1 MVRINGR
8 KTMSK
13 TKGNILQ
20 TIYSPEDLKKVNI
33 DDLPQLCKEIRE
45 YMLNILSEH
54 PGHLASSLGAVELT
68 VAIHYIF
75 NTPYDRV
82 VWDVGHQAYVH
93 KILTER
99 KDKFNTIRQL
109 NGLSGFPSPSE
120 SKYDTFTAGHA
131 SNSISA
137 ALGMSVAANLNNEDR
152 KVIAVI
158 GDAAISGGLAFEG
171 LNNASSSPNDLLI
184 ILNDN
189 DMAIDH
195 NVGALNK
202 YLVKI
207 TTSPRYN
214 RFRYNAYSFLRRHKI
229 IRDNHKGVF
238 TRFTNSLKSLISHQ
252 QNIFEGLN
260 IRYFGPID
268 GHDTKSIIK
277 ILSDIKEIKG
287 PKLLHLKTIKGKG
300 YLPAEKDVTVWH
312 APGKFNVDTGERV
325 KSNNT
330 TTRYQD
336 VFGETLV
343 ELAEKNN
350 KIVGITPAMPS
361 GCSMNFMRDKFP
373 NRFFDVGIAE
383 EHAVTFSGGLAKEGL
398 KPFCNIYSSFLQR
411 AYDEIIHDVAIQ
423 NLPVVFCIDR
433 AGIVG
438 EDGVTHHG
446 SLDIAYLRCI
456 PNMIISA
463 PMDEHYLRHLMY
475 TAANTQNAPFS
486 IRYPR
491 GCGKL
496 LDWRCEPQIL
506 EIGKGR
512 QICDGKDIAILSIGS
527 IGNTAIEAINKA
539 KENGIEVA
547 LYDMIF
553 AKPIDTDILTFV
565 AEKYDKIITIEDG
578 TINGGF
584 GSAVSEIFSQNGYNC
599 KIKMIGIHDK
609 FITHGKPSE
618 LYKICKMD
626 SNGIYE
632 AIVGE
637 W

>member
-1 MVRINGR
+1 
-8 KTMSK
+8 MSNK
-13 TKGNILQ
+13 DKEILKS
-20 TIYSPEDLKKVNI
+20 IYSPEDLKKVNI
-33 DDLPQLCKEIRE
+33 EDLPQLCEEIRE

-68 VAIHYIF
+68 VALHYVF
-75 NTPYDRV
+75 NTPYDRI

-93 KILTER
+93 KILTGR
-99 KDKFNTIRQL
+99 KDNFNTIRQL

-120 SKYDTFTAGHA
+120 SEYDSFTAGHA

-137 ALGMSVAANLNNEDR
+137 ALGMSVAANINKEKR
-152 KVIAVI
+152 KVVAII
-158 GDAAISGGLAFEG
+158 GDAAMGGGLAFEG

-189 DMAIDH
+189 DMAIDR

-202 YLVKI
+202 YLVRI
-207 TTSPRYN
+207 STSPRYN
-214 RFRYNAYSFLRRHKI
+214 KLRYRIYSFLRRKNI
-229 IRDNHKGVF
+229 IRDSHKGVF
-238 TRFTNSLKSLISHQ
+238 TRFTNSIKSLISRQ

-268 GHDTKSIIK
+268 GHDTKSIIR
-277 ILSDIKEIKG
+277 ILNDIKDLKG

-300 YLPAEKDVTVWH
+300 YSPAENDVTIWH
-312 APGKFNVDTGERV
+312 APGKFNKETGERI
-325 KSNNT
+325 KSEEKYT
-330 TTRYQD
+330 KYQD

-343 ELAEKNN
+343 ELASKNE

-361 GCSMNFMRDKFP
+361 GCSMNMMQAKFP
-373 NRFFDVGIAE
+373 DRFFDVGIAE

-398 KPFCNIYSSFLQR
+398 VPFCNIYSSFLQR

-423 NLPVVFCIDR
+423 KLPVIFCIDR

-446 SLDIAYLRCI
+446 SLDIAFLRCI

-463 PMDEHYLRHLMY
+463 PMNEHYLRHLMF
-475 TAANTQNAPFS
+475 TATNTNNAPFS

-491 GCGKL
+491 GCGNIV
-496 LDWRCEPQIL
+496 DWRCEPQIL

-512 QICDGKDIAILSIGS
+512 TICEGKDIAILSIGS
-527 IGNTAIEAINKA
+527 IGNFATKAIEKA
-539 KENGIEVA
+539 NAKGISVA
-547 LYDMIF
+547 MYDMIF
-553 AKPIDTDILTFV
+553 VKPIDTEILTYV
-565 AEKYDKIITIEDG
+565 AQNFNKVITVEDG
-578 TINGGF
+578 AINGGF
-584 GSAVSEIFSQNGYNC
+584 GSAVSEFFTTNGYDC
-599 KIKMIGIHDK
+599 KIKMIGIPDE
-609 FITHGKPSE
+609 FVTHGKPSE
-618 LYKICKMD
+618 LYNMYKMD
-626 SNGIYE
+626 SDSIYE
-632 AIVGE
+632 AIVGR

>member
-1 MVRINGR
+1 
-8 KTMSK
+8 MSK
-13 TKGNILQ
+13 TTENILQ

-33 DDLPQLCKEIRE
+33 NDLPQLCKEIRE
-45 YMLNILSEH
+45 YMLNILSKH

-68 VAIHYIF
+68 VAIHYVF

-99 KDKFNTIRQL
+99 KTQFETIRQF
-109 NGLSGFPSPSE
+109 NGLSGFPTPSE
-120 SKYDTFTAGHA
+120 SEYDTFTAGHA

-137 ALGMSVAANLNNEDR
+137 ALGMSVAANLNNEER
-152 KVIAVI
+152 KVVAVI

-214 RFRYNAYSFLRRHKI
+214 RFRYNAYSFLRKHKI
-229 IRDNHKGVF
+229 IRDNHKGIF
-238 TRFTNSLKSLISHQ
+238 TRFTNSIKSLISRQ

-277 ILSDIKEIKG
+277 VLSDIKKIKG

-300 YLPAEKDVTVWH
+300 YLPAEQDVTTWH

-325 KSNNT
+325 VGSNPMV
-330 TTRYQD
+330 RYQD

-343 ELAEKNN
+343 ELAEKDE

-361 GCSMNFMRDKFP
+361 GCSMNLMRDKFP

-411 AYDEIIHDVAIQ
+411 AFDEIIHDVAIQ

-463 PMDEHYLRHLMY
+463 PMNEHYLRHLMF
-475 TAANTQNAPFS
+475 TAANNQTSPFS

-491 GCGKL
+491 GNGNIAEWK
-496 LDWRCEPQIL
+496 CEPKVL

-512 QICDGKDIAILSIGS
+512 KICDGKNIAILSIGT
-527 IGNTAIEAINKA
+527 IGNEALKAIEQA
-539 KENGIEVA
+539 KNDGIDVA

-553 AKPIDTDILTFV
+553 VKPIDMDILTSV
-565 AEKYDKIITIEDG
+565 AKEYDKVITIEDG

-584 GSAVSEIFSQNGYNC
+584 GSAVSEIFSKNGYNG
-599 KIKMIGIHDK
+599 KIKMIGIPDK

-618 LYKICKMD
+618 LYNICNMD
-626 SNGIYE
+626 SNGIYD
-632 AIVGE
+632 AIVGK

>member
-1 MVRINGR
+1 
-8 KTMSK
+8 MSK
-13 TKGNILQ
+13 TTENILQ

-33 DDLPQLCKEIRE
+33 NDLPQLCKEIRE
-45 YMLNILSEH
+45 YMLNILSKH

-68 VAIHYIF
+68 VAIHYVF

-99 KDKFNTIRQL
+99 KTQFETIRQF
-109 NGLSGFPSPSE
+109 NGLSGFPTPSE
-120 SKYDTFTAGHA
+120 SEYDTFTAGHA

-137 ALGMSVAANLNNEDR
+137 ALGMSVAANLNNEER
-152 KVIAVI
+152 KVVAVI

-214 RFRYNAYSFLRRHKI
+214 RFRYNAYSFLRKHKI
-229 IRDNHKGVF
+229 IRDNHKGIF
-238 TRFTNSLKSLISHQ
+238 TRFTNSIKSLISRQ

-277 ILSDIKEIKG
+277 VLSDIKKIKG

-300 YLPAEKDVTVWH
+300 YLPAEQDVTTWH

-325 KSNNT
+325 VGSNPMV
-330 TTRYQD
+330 RYQD

-343 ELAEKNN
+343 ELAEKDE

-361 GCSMNFMRDKFP
+361 GCSMNLMRDKFP

-411 AYDEIIHDVAIQ
+411 AFDEIIHDVAIQ

-463 PMDEHYLRHLMY
+463 PMNEHYLRHLMF
-475 TAANTQNAPFS
+475 TAANNQTSPFS

-491 GCGKL
+491 GNGNIAEWK
-496 LDWRCEPQIL
+496 CEPKVL

-512 QICDGKDIAILSIGS
+512 KICDGKNIAILSIGT
-527 IGNTAIEAINKA
+527 IGNEALKAIKQA
-539 KENGIEVA
+539 KNDGIDVA

-553 AKPIDTDILTFV
+553 VKPIDMDILTSV
-565 AEKYDKIITIEDG
+565 AKEYDKVITIEDG

-584 GSAVSEIFSQNGYNC
+584 GSAVSEIFSKNGYNG
-599 KIKMIGIHDK
+599 KIKMIGIPDK

-618 LYKICKMD
+618 LYNICNMD
-626 SNGIYE
+626 SNGIYD
-632 AIVGE
+632 AIVGK

>member
-1 MVRINGR
+1 
-8 KTMSK
+8 MSIK
-13 TKGNILQ
+13 DKEILKS
-20 TIYSPEDLKKVNI
+20 IYSPEDLKKVNI
-33 DDLPQLCKEIRE
+33 EDLPQLCEEIRE

-68 VAIHYIF
+68 VALHYVF
-75 NTPYDRV
+75 NTPYDRI

-93 KILTER
+93 KILTGR
-99 KDKFNTIRQL
+99 KDNFNTIRQL

-120 SKYDTFTAGHA
+120 SEYDSFTAGHA

-137 ALGMSVAANLNNEDR
+137 ALGMSVAANINEEDR
-152 KVIAVI
+152 KVVAII
-158 GDAAISGGLAFEG
+158 GDAAMGGGLAFEG

-189 DMAIDH
+189 DMAIDR

-202 YLVKI
+202 YLVRI
-207 TTSPRYN
+207 STSPRYN
-214 RFRYNAYSFLRRHKI
+214 KLRYRIYSFLRRKNI
-229 IRDNHKGVF
+229 IRDSHKGIF
-238 TRFTNSLKSLISHQ
+238 TRFTNSIKSLISRQ

-268 GHDTKSIIK
+268 GHDTKSIIR
-277 ILSDIKEIKG
+277 ILNDIKDLKG

-300 YLPAEKDVTVWH
+300 YSPAENDVTIWH
-312 APGKFNVDTGERV
+312 APGKFNKETGERI
-325 KSNNT
+325 KSEEKYT
-330 TTRYQD
+330 KYQD

-343 ELAEKNN
+343 ELASKNE

-361 GCSMNFMRDKFP
+361 GCSMNIMQEKFP

-398 KPFCNIYSSFLQR
+398 VPFCNIYSSFLQR

-423 NLPVVFCIDR
+423 KLPVIFCIDR

-446 SLDIAYLRCI
+446 SLDIAFLRCI

-463 PMDEHYLRHLMY
+463 PMNEHYLRHLMF
-475 TAANTQNAPFS
+475 TAATSNNAPFS

-491 GCGKL
+491 GCGNIVH
-496 LDWRCEPQIL
+496 WRCEPQIL

-512 QICDGKDIAILSIGS
+512 KICEGKDIAILSIGS
-527 IGNTAIEAINKA
+527 IGNFATKAIERAKA
-539 KENGIEVA
+539 EGISVA
-547 LYDMIF
+547 MYDMIF
-553 AKPIDTDILTFV
+553 VKPIDTEILTYV
-565 AEKYDKIITIEDG
+565 AQNFNKVITLEDG

-584 GSAVSEIFSQNGYNC
+584 GSAVSEFFTTNGYEC
-599 KIKMIGIHDK
+599 KIKMIGIPDE
-609 FITHGKPSE
+609 FVTHGKPSE
-618 LYKICKMD
+618 LYNMYKMD
-626 SNGIYE
+626 SDSIYE
-632 AIVGE
+632 AIVGS

>member
-1 MVRINGR
+1 
-8 KTMSK
+8 MSK
-13 TKGNILQ
+13 TKENILQ

-45 YMLNILSEH
+45 YMLNVLSEH

-75 NTPYDRV
+75 NTPYDRI

-99 KDKFNTIRQL
+99 RERFNTIRQL
-109 NGLSGFPSPSE
+109 NGLSGFPSPTE

-137 ALGMSVAANLNNEDR
+137 ALGMSVAANLNNEER

-229 IRDNHKGVF
+229 IRDNHKGTF
-238 TRFTNSLKSLISHQ
+238 TRFTNSLKSLISRQ

-325 KSNNT
+325 KSNSS

-343 ELAEKNN
+343 ELAEKND

-463 PMDEHYLRHLMY
+463 PMDEHYLRHLMF
-475 TAANTQNAPFS
+475 TAANTQSAPFS

-491 GCGKL
+491 GCGNL
-496 LDWRCEPQIL
+496 LDWKCEPQIL

-512 QICDGKDIAILSIGS
+512 QICEGKDIAILSIGT
-527 IGNTAIEAINKA
+527 IGNVAIEAINKA
-539 KENGIEVA
+539 REKGIDVA

-553 AKPIDTDILTFV
+553 VKPIDTEILTSV
-565 AEKYDKIITIEDG
+565 AKKYNKIITIEDG
-578 TINGGF
+578 SINGGF

-599 KIKMIGIHDK
+599 KIKMIGIPDK

-618 LYKICKMD
+618 LYNICKMD

-632 AIVGE
+632 AIVGD

>member
-1 MVRINGR
+1 
-8 KTMSK
+8 MSNK
-13 TKGNILQ
+13 DKEILKS
-20 TIYSPEDLKKVNI
+20 IYSPEDLKKVNI
-33 DDLPQLCKEIRE
+33 EDLPQLCEEIRE

-68 VAIHYIF
+68 VALHYVF
-75 NTPYDRV
+75 NTPYDRI

-93 KILTER
+93 KILTGR
-99 KDKFNTIRQL
+99 KDNFNTIRQL

-120 SKYDTFTAGHA
+120 SEYDSFTAGHA

-137 ALGMSVAANLNNEDR
+137 ALGMSVAANINKEKR
-152 KVIAVI
+152 KVVAII
-158 GDAAISGGLAFEG
+158 GDAAMGGGLAFEG

-189 DMAIDH
+189 DMAIDR

-202 YLVKI
+202 YLVRI
-207 TTSPRYN
+207 STSPRYN
-214 RFRYNAYSFLRRHKI
+214 KLRYRIYSFLRRKNI
-229 IRDNHKGVF
+229 IRDSHKGVF
-238 TRFTNSLKSLISHQ
+238 TRFTNSIKSLISRQ

-268 GHDTKSIIK
+268 GHDTKSIIR
-277 ILSDIKEIKG
+277 ILNDIKDLKG

-300 YLPAEKDVTVWH
+300 YSPAENDVTIWH
-312 APGKFNVDTGERV
+312 APGKFNKETGERI
-325 KSNNT
+325 KSEEKYT
-330 TTRYQD
+330 KYQD

-343 ELAEKNN
+343 ELASKNE

-361 GCSMNFMRDKFP
+361 GCSMNMMQAKFP
-373 NRFFDVGIAE
+373 DRFFDVGIAE

-398 KPFCNIYSSFLQR
+398 VPFCNIYSSFLQR

-423 NLPVVFCIDR
+423 NLPVIFCIDR

-446 SLDIAYLRCI
+446 SLDIAFLRCI

-463 PMDEHYLRHLMY
+463 PMNEHYLRHLMF
-475 TAANTQNAPFS
+475 TATNTNNAPFS

-491 GCGKL
+491 GCGNIV
-496 LDWRCEPQIL
+496 DWRCEPQIL

-512 QICDGKDIAILSIGS
+512 TICEGKDIAILSIGS
-527 IGNTAIEAINKA
+527 IGNFATKAIEKA
-539 KENGIEVA
+539 NAKGISVA
-547 LYDMIF
+547 MYDMIF
-553 AKPIDTDILTFV
+553 VKPIDTEILTYV
-565 AEKYDKIITIEDG
+565 AQNFNKVITVEDG
-578 TINGGF
+578 AINGGF
-584 GSAVSEIFSQNGYNC
+584 GSAVSEFFTTNGYDC
-599 KIKMIGIHDK
+599 KIKMIGIPDE
-609 FITHGKPSE
+609 FVTHGKPSE
-618 LYKICKMD
+618 LYNMYKMD
-626 SNGIYE
+626 SDSIYE
-632 AIVGE
+632 AIVGR